1 MQNDNRNSDAKR
13 NPNESH
19 EDHKH
24 EGGRGGNVQGQG
36 DRQTQKQAQSGKM
49 PFNGL
54 DYEEQ
59 RKRAT
64 EQGSGGNKKSENQAQ
79 QSETD
84 SINKEMD

>member
-1 MQNDNRNSDAKR
+1 MNNDRKNSDAKL

-36 DRQTQKQAQSGKM
+36 DRQAQKQAQDGHM

-54 DYEEQ
+54 DYKEQQKRSLEE
-59 RKRAT
+59 
-64 EQGSGGNKKSENQAQ
+64 GSGGNKKSENQSKQ
-79 QSETD
+79 Q
-84 SINKEMD
+84 